1 MELTTTWPSSKPV
14 FQLLRIRSSNIWLAS
29 ISFFSSTIA
38 ARTAFEKM
46 TDVDYQGETYYTIRN
61 LSLYE
66 CQGWCREEVE
76 CQAASFS
83 FVANGLGQQE
93 TVCLLQ
99 NGTQANNPTSKP
111 IRARN
116 QYYMVKM
123 SIRSGELQMNIISC
137 ILTFMKSLIYQP
149 V

>member
-1 MELTTTWPSSKPV
+1 
-14 FQLLRIRSSNIWLAS
+14 
-29 ISFFSSTIA
+29 
-38 ARTAFEKM
+38 M

-66 CQGWCREEVE
+66 CQGWCREEPE

-83 FVANGLGQQE
+83 FAVNPLNPGRQE

-99 NGTQANNPTSKP
+99 NGTQATNPTTKP
-111 IRARN
+111 LRALN

-123 SIRSGELQMNIISC
+123 SIRSGKKLCHCKLVE
-137 ILTFMKSLIYQP
+137 
-149 V
+149 

>member
-14 FQLLRIRSSNIWLAS
+14 FQLDFVRL
-29 ISFFSSTIA
+29 ISALLQSLFFSSTIA

-137 ILTFMKSLIYQP
+137 ILTFSKSLIYQP

>member
-1 MELTTTWPSSKPV
+1 MATA
-14 FQLLRIRSSNIWLAS
+14 LLVLALFVVS
-29 ISFFSSTIA
+29 CQ

-93 TVCLLQ
+93 TVCPFTKWHTGQ
-99 NGTQANNPTSKP
+99 
-111 IRARN
+111 
-116 QYYMVKM
+116 
-123 SIRSGELQMNIISC
+123 
-137 ILTFMKSLIYQP
+137 
-149 V
+149 